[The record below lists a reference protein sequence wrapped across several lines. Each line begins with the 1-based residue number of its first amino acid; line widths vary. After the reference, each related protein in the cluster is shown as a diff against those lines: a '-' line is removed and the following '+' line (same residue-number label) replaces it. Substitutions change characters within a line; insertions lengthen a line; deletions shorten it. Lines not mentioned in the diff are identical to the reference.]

1 MKTNHFNPIVL
12 AVAVMLFFPLV
23 TEAVSKVAFDNQS
36 GRPALVKLAG
46 SASTSISVENGKTE
60 SVYVPPGHYYIKIR
74 YGIPGAYSYSKG
86 DEFDVKET
94 ATTTSDITITL
105 HKVVAGNYGS
115 KSISEAE
122 FGADERTDK
131 QAGQAADKQA
141 GQATDKQAGQTE
153 WATLGWSKTIIE
165 KVEELAKNQYV
176 DPVSTYLGFT
186 EISKYVGANA
196 PTSAQKK
203 WLEAVAA
210 ETKPRA
216 IELLRQD
223 FKQAADA
230 DDLRGCINSL
240 AVANMVE
247 TNMPEDMAGVLA
259 RIKSRVVSGKLGQE
273 FQPIWK
279 VEDAVGKYLPGYSE
293 GGGFVDRFSLT
304 PKPGFSLLSVNVH
317 IENVSATSD
326 PPYISFTLPQLIRD
340 VGRGFNVMTAK
351 PGKPSRLAHDQFA
364 FLLTPG
370 GDWIPCGHVSE
381 SSRAIRGISF
391 TDRVYNKMLFS
402 GSYLE
407 QNKDFYA
414 DFIFSVP
421 EGIKD
426 FRFLFL
432 GSTPVAVKIAN
443 D

>member
-1 MKTNHFNPIVL
+1 MGDAGLVQNHYR
-12 AVAVMLFFPLV
+12 
-23 TEAVSKVAFDNQS
+23 ES
-36 GRPALVKLAG
+36 GG
-46 SASTSISVENGKTE
+46 T
-60 SVYVPPGHYYIKIR
+60 
-74 YGIPGAYSYSKG
+74 
-86 DEFDVKET
+86 DE
-94 ATTTSDITITL
+94 
-105 HKVVAGNYGS
+105 
-115 KSISEAE
+115 
-122 FGADERTDK
+122 
-131 QAGQAADKQA
+131 
-141 GQATDKQAGQTE
+141 
-153 WATLGWSKTIIE
+153 
-165 KVEELAKNQYV
+165 NQYV

-203 WLEAVAA
+203 WLEAVAS

-317 IENVSATSD
+317 IKNASATSD

-351 PGKPSRLAHDQFA
+351 PGNPSRLAHDQFA

-407 QNKDFYA
+407 QNEDFYA